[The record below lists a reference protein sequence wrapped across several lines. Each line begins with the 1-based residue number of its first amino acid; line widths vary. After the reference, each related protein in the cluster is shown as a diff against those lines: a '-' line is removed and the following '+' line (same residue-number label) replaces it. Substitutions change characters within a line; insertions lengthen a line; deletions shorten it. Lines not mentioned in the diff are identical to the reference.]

1 MVVAGW
7 FARLDLPDEPDG
19 RGVADS
25 ASGRLERE
33 VVQEAGMH
41 PVAHRRV
48 ELRADAVGAQQLV
61 DAWNR

>member
-1 MVVAGW
+1 
-7 FARLDLPDEPDG
+7 
-19 RGVADS
+19 
-25 ASGRLERE
+25 
-33 VVQEAGMH
+33 MH